1 MSSVKF
7 ARTAGGAE
15 WGRAREEDWP
25 EMADVTVARSSERH
39 VGNRESIQMLGRY
52 VTVLRKRTR
61 QCKAP
66 NGVLDNV
73 IARGCPARVASRN
86 PFVQLRI
93 KCANAHRLTTRRY
106 CMDINTIL
114 SSRATELFTLVR
126 IKCQSRSSLLMEGG
140 GE

>member
-1 MSSVKF
+1 M
-7 ARTAGGAE
+7 
-15 WGRAREEDWP
+15 GRAREEDWP

-73 IARGCPARVASRN
+73 IARGPRALLRAVALSNLELNART
-86 PFVQLRI
+86 RI
-93 KCANAHRLTTRRY
+93 
-106 CMDINTIL
+106 
-114 SSRATELFTLVR
+114 V
-126 IKCQSRSSLLMEGG
+126 
-140 GE
+140 